1 MRRCVQ
7 AATAGGL
14 VRVVTARNPPH
25 PKAVARWLHGL
36 ASRCDM
42 PAWQTGSPASFGM
55 DPNTGKLLPREALS
69 QDTGGAARES
79 DLLGTPS
86 FASPSAGPSATRL
99 KGRSRLGLVSQAPP
113 STTPLEVRPS
123 TAPTGGPFLE
133 AWSGD
138 VMLDTMEC
146 SGLC

>member
-1 MRRCVQ
+1 MQ

-14 VRVVTARNPPH
+14 VRVVTARSPPH
-25 PKAVARWLHGL
+25 PKAVARWFHGL
-36 ASRCDM
+36 AARRDM
-42 PAWQTGSPASFGM
+42 PAWQTASPASFSM

-99 KGRSRLGLVSQAPP
+99 KGRSRLGLVSQAPV
-113 STTPLEVRPS
+113 SNTQLEVSPS
-123 TAPTGGPFLE
+123 KAPTVGPVLE
-133 AWSGD
+133 A
-138 VMLDTMEC
+138 
-146 SGLC
+146 